1 MASTTEHPTAFPKIE
16 AACPKL
22 EHEQIAALEKLAQ
35 PRKFKAGE
43 TLLAVGENELK
54 VFIIKSGE
62 VEVRNGATGQVVV
75 VLGPR
80 QFTGELDSLAG
91 LPSAVCVVARTAGE
105 AWQLSTEALRKI
117 LREIP
122 ALSDLLLRAFVM
134 RRELIEEL
142 GLAAVR
148 VIGSRHSRDTHRIR
162 QFLARNKIPF
172 SWIDLEN
179 DQQVDILLQR
189 FGVAADETP
198 VVICGEKHILR
209 NPPNETLADCL
220 GIRKP
225 VEHTIYDLV
234 IIGAGPAG
242 LAAAVY
248 GASEGLK
255 TLLLDKT
262 GPGGQASSSSK
273 IENYMGF
280 PTGLTGSDL
289 AQRAV
294 VQAEKFGA
302 ALSTADEVVAL
313 QGRDGNYYVRLK
325 RNENVST
332 RCVLISSGA
341 RYRKLD
347 LPNYDHFEGNGIYYA
362 ATRVE
367 APMCQHAQVVV
378 VGGGNSAG
386 QAAVFLSEHA
396 ERVFVVIR
404 GDDLARSM
412 SHYLICR
419 IEDTPNIE
427 VRKHTEVTKLEG
439 GNWLERAE
447 LTNRATGE
455 KEMLNCPAV
464 FVFIGAVPHTAWLP
478 EAIKLD
484 GKGFVQTGQQV
495 AESGTWRLQR
505 QPFMLETTLPG
516 IFAAGD
522 VREGSIKRVA
532 AAVGEGSMAVQF
544 VHQFLAASQ
553 KDAAA
558 PTVVFPAAKPAS

>member
-1 MASTTEHPTAFPKIE
+1 MASTTDHPTAFPKIE

-22 EHEQIAALEKLAQ
+22 EHEQIAALEKLGE
-35 PRKFKAGE
+35 PRRFKAGE
-43 TLLAVGENELK
+43 TLLAVGECELK
-54 VFIIKSGE
+54 LYVIKSGE
-62 VEVRNGATGQVVV
+62 LEVRNGATDEVVL

-80 QFTGELDSLAG
+80 QFTGELDLLAG
-91 LPSAVCVVARTAGE
+91 QPSAVCVVARTDGE
-105 AWQLSTEALRKI
+105 AWQLSADALRKI
-117 LREIP
+117 LREMP
-122 ALSDLLLRAFVM
+122 TLSDLLLRAFVM

-148 VIGSRHSRDTHRIR
+148 IIGSRHSKDTHRIR

-179 DQQVDILLQR
+179 DQQVDALLQR
-189 FGVAADETP
+189 FNVKPEETP
-198 VVICGEKHILR
+198 VVICGDNYILR
-209 NPPNETLADCL
+209 NPSNETLADCL
-220 GIRKP
+220 RIRKP

-255 TLLLDKT
+255 TLLLDKV

-289 AQRAV
+289 AERAV

-302 ALSTADEVVAL
+302 RLSTADEVVAL
-313 QGRDGNYYVRLK
+313 GDGDGYHHVRLK
-325 RNENVST
+325 RNEDVST

-347 LPNYDHFEGNGIYYA
+347 LPNNDHFEGNGIYYA

-367 APMCQHAQVVV
+367 APMCKHANVVV

-386 QAAVFLSEHA
+386 QAAVFLSETA

-404 GDDLARSM
+404 GGDLSKSM

-439 GNWLERAE
+439 GNWLERVE
-447 LTNRATGE
+447 LTNRETGE

-464 FVFIGAVPHTAWLP
+464 FVFIGAVPHTSWLP
-478 EAIKLD
+478 TAIKLD

-495 AESGTWRLQR
+495 AESGAWQLQR

-553 KDAAA
+553 KDASA
-558 PTVVFPAAKPAS
+558 PVDAGSSAKTAT